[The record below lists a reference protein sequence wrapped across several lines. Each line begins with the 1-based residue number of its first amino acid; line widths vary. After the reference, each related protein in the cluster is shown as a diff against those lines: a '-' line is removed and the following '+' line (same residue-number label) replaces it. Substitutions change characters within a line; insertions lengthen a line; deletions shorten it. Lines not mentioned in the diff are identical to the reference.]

1 MDIQVLKTF
10 VTLAECRH
18 FTYAAEKLHIT
29 QSTVTKR
36 IADLEL
42 ELEKQLFLR
51 TNKSVSLTNEGEIL
65 YNYAIRILERK
76 RSNVSTFQS

>member
-42 ELEKQLFLR
+42 ELEKQLFY
-51 TNKSVSLTNEGEIL
+51 E
-65 YNYAIRILERK
+65 RIK
-76 RSNVSTFQS
+76 VFH